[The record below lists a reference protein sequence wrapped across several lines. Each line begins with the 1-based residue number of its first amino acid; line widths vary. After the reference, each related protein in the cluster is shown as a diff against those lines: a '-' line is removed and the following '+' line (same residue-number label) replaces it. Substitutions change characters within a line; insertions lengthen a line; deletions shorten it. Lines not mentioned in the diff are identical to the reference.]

1 MYKIFEARH
10 WIVFLL
16 CCRYFTVTLFSL
28 PHLQM
33 SIGLPTGLYFT
44 QGAADQALRYSR
56 FIDLYFICIAIMVGQ
71 TRADCDLGA
80 LLITKYRRPSLRWD
94 PHSVMVVGWWVAS
107 PTPICFV
114 GKVRPS
120 SCLDFVEWARRET
133 FRSDFHLKS
142 LQSMSSHISAMLD
155 LQSCTFLCTLS
166 TRYKYTGCLH
176 PRRLLQQGT
185 FSRSFVVQGEDNGL
199 RRIWSVPW
207 SFVTKHIT

>member
-1 MYKIFEARH
+1 
-10 WIVFLL
+10 
-16 CCRYFTVTLFSL
+16 
-28 PHLQM
+28 
-33 SIGLPTGLYFT
+33 
-44 QGAADQALRYSR
+44 
-56 FIDLYFICIAIMVGQ
+56 MVGQ
-71 TRADCDLGA
+71 PRADCDLGA

-107 PTPICFV
+107 PTPIWFV
-114 GKVRPS
+114 GKARPS

-142 LQSMSSHISAMLD
+142 LQSMSSHNSAMLD

-185 FSRSFVVQGEDNGL
+185 FSRSFVVQGEDNDTTQDLKCTLEFCYQTHYINCIGHPK
-199 RRIWSVPW
+199 IQYSSVNR
-207 SFVTKHIT
+207 SIFLHTKPTYRGDTRDW